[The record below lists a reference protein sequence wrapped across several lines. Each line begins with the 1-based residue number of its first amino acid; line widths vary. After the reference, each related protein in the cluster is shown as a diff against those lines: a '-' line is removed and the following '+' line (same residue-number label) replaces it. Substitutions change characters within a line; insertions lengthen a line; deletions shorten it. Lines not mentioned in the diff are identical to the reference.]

1 MEICRK
7 KTYTT
12 LARKIRPFDILV
24 CILLQLC
31 RKKYQIYNEKFSF
44 HFSFN
49 HSKNDKISIGYQEKS
64 KKVYKRK

>member
-12 LARKIRPFDILV
+12 LARKIKPFDILV

-44 HFSFN
+44 HLITQ
-49 HSKNDKISIGYQEKS
+49 KKGKMSIGYQEKS